1 MLAQASPLFGSA
13 VHYTA
18 AMNDATAPPAPARI
32 ADEKRRFL
40 FEEMDLRG
48 ELVHLDAV
56 LSDIASIHAY
66 PVGVQALL
74 GEFLAASVLLASTLK
89 FRGTLTVQARSDAQI
104 PLIMAECSSALEVR
118 AIARG
123 AQEAV
128 AEEFNE
134 LLGGGQL
141 VLTMTPERGQRYQGI
156 VPLQDDSLAA
166 SLDSYFAQSEQLHT
180 RLLLFSDGDRAS
192 GLLLQQLPSQRVR
205 EQARREQQWEHIN
218 HLVSTVQPAELRDLT
233 AETLLHRLFH
243 EESVRLFDE
252 EAVVFRCSCSRE
264 RTLAALATIGR
275 DEIDDILREQ
285 GSVSMDCE
293 FCNQRYV
300 FGPDDLGSADGATV
314 H

>member
-134 LLGGGQL
+134 LL
-141 VLTMTPERGQRYQGI
+141 
-156 VPLQDDSLAA
+156 
-166 SLDSYFAQSEQLHT
+166 
-180 RLLLFSDGDRAS
+180 
-192 GLLLQQLPSQRVR
+192 
-205 EQARREQQWEHIN
+205 
-218 HLVSTVQPAELRDLT
+218 
-233 AETLLHRLFH
+233 
-243 EESVRLFDE
+243 
-252 EAVVFRCSCSRE
+252 EAVNYSLPGQPISSIDA
-264 RTLAALATIGR
+264 RTGRSASEFGRDVSQTIGICR
-275 DEIDDILREQ
+275 KLDALIR
-285 GSVSMDCE
+285 
-293 FCNQRYV
+293 
-300 FGPDDLGSADGATV
+300 
-314 H
+314 